1 VVGIKRGDIWLIDLN
16 PVMGSEQRGIR
27 PSLVVSNDVTN
38 EFAPTVCVVPFTSNL
53 TGQRFPINIVLHKQ
67 DTGLKVDSLL
77 LGGQIR
83 TVTKE
88 RLQRRLSTLKPVR
101 MAQVEATFRLYL
113 GLARAIDIR
122 FFDLEIYAIYRA
134 IWENWGDEAWK
145 VVWRAGEVLFD
156 EIHGQLDLRTDSPLA
171 AMRSLAQYLVDAGY
185 FAAMNVR
192 QTADDELEYEMVD
205 PAITPG
211 AQRIIAEGGVPAHIS
226 TAVMFAGLKK
236 LFGLAAEMIGDPEFT
251 TDGCAIER
259 WKLFKE

>member
-1 VVGIKRGDIWLIDLN
+1 MQD
-16 PVMGSEQRGIR
+16 R
-27 PSLVVSNDVTN
+27 P
-38 EFAPTVCVVPFTSNL
+38 
-53 TGQRFPINIVLHKQ
+53 
-67 DTGLKVDSLL
+67 
-77 LGGQIR
+77 
-83 TVTKE
+83 
-88 RLQRRLSTLKPVR
+88 
-101 MAQVEATFRLYL
+101 
-113 GLARAIDIR
+113 IDIH

-156 EIHGQLDLRTDSPLA
+156 EVQKQRQLDTSSPLA
-171 AMRSLAQYLVDAGY
+171 AMRGLAEYLTEAGY
-185 FAAMNVR
+185 FVAMNVR

-251 TDGCAIER
+251 ADGRAIER
-259 WKLFKE
+259 WKLFKA